1 MNGCS
6 VSDRFTDHDSIQE
19 DEEPNDENS
28 NSIRGKSSGSAVSD
42 DNSNVS
48 AASDPSSPP
57 HFSDNG
63 NGPTVNGNSRLNKGY
78 LHEMRTE
85 L

>member
-6 VSDRFTDHDSIQE
+6 MSDRFTDHDSIQE

-28 NSIRGKSSGSAVSD
+28 NNVLDDEPTMISD
-42 DNSNVS
+42 DNSNI
-48 AASDPSSPP
+48 AGNTTQGN
-57 HFSDNG
+57 DNRTSRAQFRNKQ
-63 NGPTVNGNSRLNKGY
+63 NGKGH
-78 LHEMRTE
+78 LHELRTE